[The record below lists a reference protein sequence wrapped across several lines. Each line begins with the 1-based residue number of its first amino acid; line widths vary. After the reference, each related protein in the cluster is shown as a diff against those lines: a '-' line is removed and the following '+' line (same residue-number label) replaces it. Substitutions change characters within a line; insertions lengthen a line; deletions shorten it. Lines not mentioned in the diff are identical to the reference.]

1 VPRIS
6 LDMVLEA
13 TRGRLLAAARA
24 TDGLSFSG
32 VSTDS
37 RTVRAGEIFVALQ
50 GERFDGHDFVGDAAK
65 RGATAAI
72 VSKPNVGVDP
82 ATGIALIQVQ
92 DTLEAMGRIAA
103 AHRSRFTIPVVAVT
117 GSVGKTTTK
126 DMVAHILSQRLKV
139 LKTEENYNNEIGVPL
154 TALQLEPSHQVA
166 VFELAMR
173 GPGEIA
179 YLARIVRPTIGVV
192 TNVGVTHI
200 ERLGSAQAIAAAKAE
215 LLQEMGT
222 DSVAI
227 LNADDE
233 HSASLRGAA
242 KGKVLT
248 FGIERPADVTAR
260 DVTMGEMAASEFR
273 IAAGNEQAPIRLRVP
288 GRHNVLNAL
297 AAAAAALEAGATV
310 ADVRKGLESVTL
322 GKHRLQV
329 LRSARGFT
337 ILDDC
342 YNANPASMVAALEV
356 LGQIRGDRRMA
367 VLGDMLE
374 LGPHAAE
381 MHRDVGREAA
391 SRGLAL
397 LVAVG
402 DHAHHLREG
411 ALTGMTPE
419 RVIVAGDVEQ
429 CPDIILQA
437 ARPGDAVLVKASRAM
452 ALERVVEKLASG

>member
-1 VPRIS
+1 
-6 LDMVLEA
+6 MVLEA

-50 GERFDGHDFVGDAAK
+50 GERFDGHDFVGDAVK

-72 VSKPNVGVDP
+72 VSKPNLGID
-82 ATGIALIQVQ
+82 AAAGIALIQVP

-103 AHRSRFTIPVVAVT
+103 AHRSLFSIPVVAVT

-126 DMVAHILSQRLKV
+126 DMTAHILSQRFEV

-154 TALQLEPSHQVA
+154 TALQLEPSHQAA
-166 VFELAMR
+166 VFEIAMR

-215 LLQEMGT
+215 LLQEMGP

-233 HSASLRGAA
+233 HSACLRGAA

-260 DVTMGEMAASEFR
+260 DVSMGEMAASEFR
-273 IAAGNEQAPIRLRVP
+273 IAAGKEQAPIRLRVP

-297 AAAAAALEAGATV
+297 AAAAAALEAGASIE
-310 ADVRKGLESVTL
+310 DVRKGLEGVTL

-329 LRSARGFT
+329 LKSARGFT

-356 LGQIRGDRRMA
+356 LGQIRADRHMA
-367 VLGDMLE
+367 VVGDMLE

-381 MHRDVGREAA
+381 MHRDVGRDAA
-391 SRGLAL
+391 THGLAL

-411 ALTGMTPE
+411 ALSGMTPE
-419 RVIVAGDVEQ
+419 QVILASDVEQ
-429 CPDIILQA
+429 CADIILQG

>member
-1 VPRIS
+1 MPRIS

-50 GERFDGHDFVGDAAK
+50 GERFDGHDFVGDAVK

-82 ATGIALIQVQ
+82 APGIALIHVP
-92 DTLEAMGRIAA
+92 DTLQAMGRIAA

-126 DMVAHILSQRLKV
+126 DMVAHILSQRFKV

-173 GPGEIA
+173 GPGEVA

-215 LLQEMGT
+215 LLQEMGP

-227 LNADDE
+227 LNADDGN
-233 HSASLRGAA
+233 SASLRGAA
-242 KGKVLT
+242 RGKVLT

-260 DVTMGEMAASEFR
+260 DVRQGETGAANFT
-273 IAAGNEQAPIRLRVP
+273 IAAGEEQAPVRLAVP

-310 ADVRKGLESVTL
+310 ADVRKGLEGAAL

-356 LGQIRGDRRMA
+356 LGQIKADGRMA

-419 RVIVAGDVEQ
+419 QVVAAADVEQ
-429 CPDIILQA
+429 CADIILQA

-452 ALERVVEKLASG
+452 ALERIVEKLASG

>member
-1 VPRIS
+1 MPRIS

-50 GERFDGHDFVGDAAK
+50 GERFDGHDFVGDAVK

-72 VSKPNVGVDP
+72 VSKPNLGID
-82 ATGIALIQVQ
+82 AAAGIALIQVP

-103 AHRSRFTIPVVAVT
+103 AHRSLFSIPVVAVT

-126 DMVAHILSQRLKV
+126 DMTAHILSQRFEV

-154 TALQLEPSHQVA
+154 TALQLEPSHQAA
-166 VFELAMR
+166 VFEIAMR

-215 LLQEMGT
+215 LLQEMGP

-233 HSASLRGAA
+233 HSACLRGAA

-260 DVTMGEMAASEFR
+260 DVSMGEMAASEFR
-273 IAAGNEQAPIRLRVP
+273 IAAGKEQAPIRLRVP

-297 AAAAAALEAGATV
+297 AAAAAALEAGASIE
-310 ADVRKGLESVTL
+310 DVRKGLEGVTL

-329 LRSARGFT
+329 LKSARGFT

-356 LGQIRGDRRMA
+356 LGQIRADRHMA
-367 VLGDMLE
+367 VVGDMLE

-381 MHRDVGREAA
+381 MHRDVGRDAA
-391 SRGLAL
+391 THGLAL

-411 ALTGMTPE
+411 ALSGMTPE
-419 RVIVAGDVEQ
+419 QVILASDVEQ
-429 CPDIILQA
+429 CADIILQG